1 MLLSSHKLTDN
12 LKDEIS
18 FAIHQF
24 NSIKT
29 WDKQK
34 KDIYDSIEK
43 MLESQKY
50 IRFTGDSRHYHL
62 YRKGE
67 SCLYDVPAT
76 QQGALKAFRN
86 KRVRLVCAGAWN
98 AFSGRFYYAKE
109 VAVVAGK
116 SFHIRGNLTIH

>member
-1 MLLSSHKLTDN
+1 MLLSSQKLTDN

-24 NSIKT
+24 NCIKT

-34 KDIYDSIEK
+34 KNIYDSIER
-43 MLESQKY
+43 MLESEKY
-50 IRFTGDSRHYHL
+50 IQFTADSRDYHL

-67 SCLYDVPAT
+67 SCLYDVPAN
-76 QQGALKAFRN
+76 QQGALKVFRN

-98 AFSGRFYYAKE
+98 AYSGRFYYAKE
-109 VAVVAGK
+109 VPVVSGHT
-116 SFHIRGNLTIH
+116 SYLIGNSTIH